1 MAPKKSKAKGKKKE
15 EDFDD
20 IVGEFQIIADK
31 EAEEMDKQAK
41 KDAKKAEK
49 KELKKEGKR
58 LERMQND
65 PAFAKKMAEKAR
77 KNLHAPDDSGP
88 EMNSEMEELI
98 DQLDT
103 KFQNLLF
110 FNFTKSRINQIN
122 N

>member
-1 MAPKKSKAKGKKKE
+1 MAPKKSKPKGKKKD

-31 EAEEMDKQAK
+31 EADEMDKQAK

-58 LERMQND
+58 LERMQTD
-65 PAFAKKMAEKAR
+65 PAFAKKMADKAS

-88 EMNSEMEELI
+88 EMNSEMEDLI
-98 DQLDT
+98 DQLDR
-103 KFQNLLF
+103 
-110 FNFTKSRINQIN
+110 NFIIFVFKESIKL
-122 N
+122 